1 MKPVPVAC
9 LALLL
14 LGAAVSTSADPQTQ
28 FQAHAGATDRSPTTR
43 REPGNQVLE
52 LAPLIGS
59 ELPPAPPALANPQIP
74 SPFLGCW
81 EGKAAGFDYV
91 STSNTLGGPSRI
103 VFCYRPTRI
112 DVPEV
117 EIQFGVADWVK
128 DVALHMGLGLTLV
141 SVDTPAISTTIY
153 KITSTQI
160 HARTFVPTK
169 VRELFFW
176 VLPIST
182 TEMLVDEELAT
193 LTGPDSIFVQARQT
207 LDVSGTHSVRAWHAT
222 FHSYHRLTAQ
232 GPR

>member
-1 MKPVPVAC
+1 MRPVPLVC
-9 LALLL
+9 FALLL
-14 LGAAVSTSADPQTQ
+14 LGSAVPTSADPQSQ
-28 FQAHAGATDRSPTTR
+28 FQAHDGATDQSAAIR
-43 REPGNQVLE
+43 REPRDQVLE

-59 ELPPAPPALANPQIP
+59 ELPPAPPTLADPRIP
-74 SPFLGCW
+74 SGFLGCW
-81 EGKAAGFDYV
+81 EGRAAGFDYV

-117 EIQFGVADWVK
+117 EIQFGVADWIK
-128 DVALHMGLGLTLV
+128 NVAMHMGLGLTLV

-153 KITSTQI
+153 KITPTQI

-169 VRELFFW
+169 VRELILW
-176 VLPIST
+176 VLPVST

-193 LTGPDSIFVQARQT
+193 LEGPDAVFIQARQT

-222 FHSYHRLTAQ
+222 FHRYD
-232 GPR
+232 GP